1 MLEGSGSAE
10 RGSIAVSGRSLPTLG
25 DKGSV
30 VEETHTFTLTLQ
42 SWAFSLKVPG
52 GTSAA

>member
-10 RGSIAVSGRSLPTLG
+10 RGSGAVSERSLPTLG
-25 DKGSV
+25 DKGSAI
-30 VEETHTFTLTLQ
+30 EQTHTFTLALQ

-52 GTSAA
+52 GNSAA